1 MLALLLFIDLL
12 GEFARLDKRVLNI
25 SPYAATFDGLMGL
38 HSLPIPLIGLIAGR
52 RRWAPWDLLAS
63 DVATWA

>member
-1 MLALLLFIDLL
+1 M
-12 GEFARLDKRVLNI
+12 K
-25 SPYAATFDGLMGL
+25 SPFDGLMGL